1 MCPSPLGTTL
11 QTSFFLQ
18 SLAKEPFY
26 LSVETAQV
34 VVRPFLQCVMDIGV
48 ESKQDLL
55 LLAHP

>member
-1 MCPSPLGTTL
+1 MCLSPLRTAL
-11 QTSFFLQ
+11 QSSFFFQ
-18 SLAKEPFY
+18 SFAKEPFY

-55 LLAHP
+55 LLTHP